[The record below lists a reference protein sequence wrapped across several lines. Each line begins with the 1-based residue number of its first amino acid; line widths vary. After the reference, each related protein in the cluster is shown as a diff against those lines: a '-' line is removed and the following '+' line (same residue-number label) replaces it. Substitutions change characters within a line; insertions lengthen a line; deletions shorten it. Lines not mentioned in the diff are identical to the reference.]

1 MYRYNDNRE
10 SRFFHAAD
18 IRKSMLDLSPPP
30 ILILI
35 KLAHGSKNRKFY
47 ERLNNPLSIVRHD
60 RKHKYIL
67 YVDLIGI

>member
-1 MYRYNDNRE
+1 MC
-10 SRFFHAAD
+10 SSAD
-18 IRKSMLDLSPPP
+18 IWKIKLDLSQPP

-47 ERLNNPLSIVRHD
+47 DRLNNSLSIVRHD
-60 RKHKYIL
+60 RKRKYIL